1 MQYISKETVLDMLS
15 FSLMRTDLAVECAKE
30 IGSHRDFLL
39 SNEGMNLFDATC
51 MRLQTIGETMK
62 KVDGFTDGRLLAS
75 YQEIPWKKIF
85 GLRNMISHEYASVDS
100 EVIFNIVKKYLPPL
114 SEALQRIIADLEAG
128 RQDDLFRQLK
138 DKLY

>member
-1 MQYISKETVLDMLS
+1 M
-15 FSLMRTDLAVECAKE
+15 
-30 IGSHRDFLL
+30 
-39 SNEGMNLFDATC
+39 FDATC

-85 GLRNMISHEYASVDS
+85 GLRNMISHEYVSVDS

-114 SEALQRIIADLEAG
+114 SEALQQIIADLEAG

>member
-1 MQYISKETVLDMLS
+1 
-15 FSLMRTDLAVECAKE
+15 
-30 IGSHRDFLL
+30 
-39 SNEGMNLFDATC
+39 
-51 MRLQTIGETMK
+51 
-62 KVDGFTDGRLLAS
+62 
-75 YQEIPWKKIF
+75 
-85 GLRNMISHEYASVDS
+85 MISHEYASVDS